1 MTSHL
6 KPQKATSPDS
16 PAQPGG
22 VFFIWDKLGYSP
34 PCPIA
39 GWRGCGVRV
48 IGLEVGIW
56 LTVAGFAWGIGRVRG
71 EGGVIR
77 KFLITAASD

>member
-6 KPQKATSPDS
+6 KPQKATSPDR

-48 IGLEVGIW
+48 IGANGLIW
-56 LTVAGFAWGIGRVRG
+56 LTVAGYAGVSCKRG
-71 EGGVIR
+71 GGSYKENHYNCR
-77 KFLITAASD
+77 